1 MVYALIAF
9 AAAMLIGL
17 PIALVLGIVSFTHI
31 MTIGPDFLSTIVQR
45 MFSGV
50 NSSSMVC
57 IPFFIVAG
65 DLMNRG
71 GLTEKLFDFMRQTF
85 GFVKGGLAYAT
96 VAVGVILSAIL
107 GSANAVSAILCKAAV
122 PELERDGYDKVF
134 ATSLVAVT
142 GVLGPVIP
150 PSVGFVMLGVLCG
163 VSVKSLFLAGIIPGI
178 LLALAIACV
187 IAYYTKKRGYSKSV
201 EHFNIQLWGR
211 SFIKAIPGLMVPL
224 VIIGGVLMGIFTPSE
239 AGAIAALIA
248 IIFGFVYKTMT
259 INDLMTCFMNSAL
272 TSAGILL
279 IVAFGN
285 VLGWSMAFDRIPE
298 KLTELMTSISDNPY
312 IVMGMILVALLII
325 GFFLEGFAAI
335 LIFAPIF
342 APLATSVGI
351 DLVHFCLI
359 FIIMI
364 NIGLIT
370 PPMGMVLF
378 VSSNITQ
385 TPLEKLCV
393 SIWPFVLAT
402 FGCTALMAFLPQ
414 ITLFIPNLINIS

>member
-1 MVYALIAF
+1 
-9 AAAMLIGL
+9 
-17 PIALVLGIVSFTHI
+17 
-31 MTIGPDFLSTIVQR
+31 
-45 MFSGV
+45 
-50 NSSSMVC
+50 
-57 IPFFIVAG
+57 
-65 DLMNRG
+65 
-71 GLTEKLFDFMRQTF
+71 
-85 GFVKGGLAYAT
+85 
-96 VAVGVILSAIL
+96 
-107 GSANAVSAILCKAAV
+107 
-122 PELERDGYDKVF
+122 
-134 ATSLVAVT
+134 
-142 GVLGPVIP
+142 
-150 PSVGFVMLGVLCG
+150 
-163 VSVKSLFLAGIIPGI
+163 
-178 LLALAIACV
+178 
-187 IAYYTKKRGYSKSV
+187 
-201 EHFNIQLWGR
+201 
-211 SFIKAIPGLMVPL
+211 
-224 VIIGGVLMGIFTPSE
+224 
-239 AGAIAALIA
+239 
-248 IIFGFVYKTMT
+248 
-259 INDLMTCFMNSAL
+259 MNSAL